1 MIRRKQ
7 LPPAPV
13 GVDPATRQWMDAV
26 REQLE
31 VSQGVRGSN
40 LDQSVTF
47 GDIIDIGL
55 ASFRSRGRARFNA
68 TDLMPSSEAP
78 NRTIPPAPAGV
89 EGIAGIGFNTIT
101 FQIPLYGNHGFA
113 EIWRAE
119 GAGALLGAA
128 VRIGTTN
135 STVYSDFDVVEGTV
149 YVYWVR
155 FISTSSIAGPYHASL
170 GVELTSKYT
179 AATILDSLEETLM
192 DLSGDNIFQIIAENF
207 ALWDPGPDYETDPND
222 KALVIGY
229 SGGQLGIDG
238 AYMKTATIDDAAI
251 INLSVAKIISGSLTA
266 GTYIK
271 GGDFFGGQLRLG
283 VGTIVR
289 DDETGIPTGY
299 ASVIDSDGR
308 AWLEDA
314 YVRGDVEAS
323 SIRGG
328 KTGANDTTPG
338 YFLGFD
344 GSTPE
349 VNIGNSS
356 NKLHW
361 NGSSLVVRGNVEAT
375 SLTANTV
382 TTDKLVTGA
391 VQING
396 AGTLY
401 VASGQLDSVEN
412 DYYTVTGINSL
423 GSITSGSSVLIS
435 YGMNVTSDD
444 TGTLYVAF
452 WTGSSWVNSTTL
464 DAVTYGASVE
474 DILKIISVPANTS
487 QMRFRLQLFSG
498 NTSGSSSAS
507 VRYVVFKR

>member
-1 MIRRKQ
+1 MTRRKQ

-31 VSQGVRGSN
+31 VAQGVRGSN

-238 AYMKTATIDDAAI
+238 VYIKTATIDDAAI
-251 INLSVAKIISGSLTA
+251 ANLSAAKLTA
-266 GTYIK
+266 GQLTSGTWIK

-289 DDETGIPTGY
+289 DDETGSPAGY
-299 ASVIDSDGR
+299 ATVIDSDG
-308 AWLEDA
+308 
-314 YVRGDVEAS
+314 
-323 SIRGG
+323 SIYTDKGSIYGG
-328 KTGANDTTPG
+328 KASANDTAPG
-338 YFLGFD
+338 YFIGYEN
-344 GSTPE
+344 STPE
-349 VNIGNSS
+349 FHVGNSS
-356 NKLHW
+356 KSIHW
-361 NGSSLVVRGNVEAT
+361 DGTDLSLNGGLIFNGNIVDGEVLRAVSYFSETVIAPPFINPDYSWASSV
-375 SLTANTV
+375 
-382 TTDKLVTGA
+382 
-391 VQING
+391 
-396 AGTLY
+396 
-401 VASGQLDSVEN
+401 VASVTISPLGSPVLINWNAHIFANSMSFRLVRNGVNLTTPGTVNYVICGGATTASYTYLDSSPGQTNITYEIHAVKS
-412 DYYTVTGINSL
+412 G
-423 GSITSGSSVLIS
+423 TSGVMELWSRS
-435 YGMNVTSDD
+435 
-444 TGTLYVAF
+444 LYALAAR
-452 WTGSSWVNSTTL
+452 N
-464 DAVTYGASVE
+464 
-474 DILKIISVPANTS
+474 
-487 QMRFRLQLFSG
+487 
-498 NTSGSSSAS
+498 
-507 VRYVVFKR
+507 